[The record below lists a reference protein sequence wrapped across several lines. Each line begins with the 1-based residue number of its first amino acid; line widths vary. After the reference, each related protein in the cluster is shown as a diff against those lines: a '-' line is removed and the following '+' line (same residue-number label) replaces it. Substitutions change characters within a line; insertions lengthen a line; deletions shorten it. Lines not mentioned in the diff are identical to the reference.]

1 MIHPAG
7 IRVTPLMTME
17 MTIATLPAHR
27 SLPVLRLVRPKRSVH
42 SVSMTASQ
50 DGQAD
55 KSMTDLLLA
64 VGRSQDVDAFERL
77 FRHFAPRVKA
87 YMSRGGGSASAEEL
101 MQETMVAVWRKAG
114 LYDASKGAASTWIF
128 SIARNLRIDAY
139 RRERHPEFDPND
151 PAFVPDADPAAD
163 VAMAAFE
170 DAGLVQRALAT
181 LPADQAAVLKL
192 SFFEDQSQSA
202 IATALNVPLG
212 TVKSRMRLAFVK
224 LRSLI
229 DTAGGPS

>member
-1 MIHPAG
+1 MI
-7 IRVTPLMTME
+7 LDL
-17 MTIATLPAHR
+17 TIAVLP
-27 SLPVLRLVRPKRSVH
+27 PVQAMPMLRLVRPVRSVH
-42 SVSMTASQ
+42 SVPMTA
-50 DGQAD
+50 DGQTD

-64 VGRSQDVDAFERL
+64 VGRSQDIDAFEAL

-101 MQETMVAVWRKAG
+101 MQETMVAVWKKAS
-114 LYDASKGAASTWIF
+114 LYDPSKGAASTWVF
-128 SIARNLRIDAY
+128 AIARNLRIDAY
-139 RRERHPEFDPND
+139 RRERRPEFDLND

-163 VAMAAFE
+163 VVMAAFE
-170 DAGLVQRALAT
+170 DAGRVQRAMAT
-181 LPADQAAVLKL
+181 LPEDQAAVLKL

-224 LRSLI
+224 LRAVI
-229 DTAGGPS
+229 GGDPS